1 VRQFVV
7 PAIFFESIAGK
18 GNLYSRIWMY
28 WLGGFVDEIFEPD
41 FVEKQVK
48 EHRNRVKES
57 EIREIYQY
65 GVQFLQQDFKIIEPK
80 KKKARK
86 PITKEVRLLAEKV
99 LKYLNEK
106 TGSEFSVKSGGNIE
120 LVSDRI
126 SEGYSFSDFTTVI
139 DRKIKDWK
147 GSDYEKFLRPI
158 TLFDKRKFENYLNT
172 NHAAPNASNNFT
184 KFASSIQRAQELI
197 GLHKE

>member
-1 VRQFVV
+1 MRQFVV
-7 PAIFFESIAGK
+7 PAKFFECIAGK

-48 EHRNRVKES
+48 EHKNRVKES

-65 GVQFLQQDFKIIEPK
+65 GVQFLQQDFRIIEPK
-80 KKKARK
+80 KKKAVKRINK
-86 PITKEVRLLAEKV
+86 NTREIAESV
-99 LKYLNEK
+99 IAYLNEK
-106 TGSEFSVKSGGNIE
+106 SGSKFSSTSGGNVE
-120 LVSDRI
+120 LI
-126 SEGYSFSDFTTVI
+126 SERIAEGYTFADFMTVI

-158 TLFDKRKFENYLNT
+158 TLFNKRKFENYLNT
-172 NHAAPNASNNFT
+172 NHAAPSTSNNFT
-184 KFASSIQRAQELI
+184 KFASSIQRAKELI
-197 GLHKE
+197 GLHNE